1 MVIRKTL
8 MILGFI
14 LIVVNLNKA
23 QSMNEKLDQVELM
36 KQFIGTWKCEFD
48 DETKFIS
55 ENEKFGNG
63 LVCNSKVIK
72 NGKIVDRV
80 IQLYGYDKKADKF
93 IIAELKESSPNMELC
108 QAWFT
113 SENKGEIIIT
123 NPENSPLKFRF
134 EFKTPDMIVQKAIQD
149 GNVTNEIM
157 LIRE

>member
-8 MILGFI
+8 VILGFI

-48 DETKFIS
+48 DETIFIS

-63 LVCNSKVIK
+63 LLCNSKVIK
-72 NGKIVDRV
+72 NGKILDRV

-93 IIAELKESSPNMELC
+93 TIAELKESLTNMELC

-134 EFKTPDMIVQKAIQD
+134 EFKTPDMIV
-149 GNVTNEIM
+149 
-157 LIRE
+157 